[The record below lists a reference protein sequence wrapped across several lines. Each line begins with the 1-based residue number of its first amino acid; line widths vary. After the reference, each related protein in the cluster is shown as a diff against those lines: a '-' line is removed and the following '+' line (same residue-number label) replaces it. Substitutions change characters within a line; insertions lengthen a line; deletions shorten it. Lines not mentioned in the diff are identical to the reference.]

1 MRQSF
6 VIAALALLVARAGT
20 AETVIARRG
29 DASVTHDADAGT
41 WSIAA
46 GGTTLTLV
54 ADRSTDFG
62 VVRLA
67 TSSHAPWTIG
77 RGPDSTI
84 SIAGH
89 ALPFGQLSAGF
100 SYVDARGALSGQGVR
115 LDVTYELATAGLRAT
130 RHYLAVSGTPTFEA
144 WTTLEPTSDRTPE
157 VSNLNGLTLTVP
169 AGVIHSLRG
178 LLGDNADLAQNRA
191 FTLQQTTLAS
201 GAHVRFGSD
210 GRCSEETIP
219 WFAVKGA
226 SEELFATLL
235 WSGPWSFRAERTDA
249 SLALTFGLA
258 TMTTTIRGA
267 TDAPHVLIGVVRG
280 GRAQAS
286 SALRTYVLD
295 GLRSGRA
302 LAPLVTYN
310 TWYARGVRVDDESV
324 RGDILRSA
332 ALGAELFVLDAGW
345 YVGADGGGMF
355 EFDTGL
361 GTWQVD
367 PARFPNGLR
376 PLRDYAH
383 GLGVAFGLWVEPERV
398 NLDTVGR
405 PGLADEAWLAKAGAS
420 YGAQQTALVCL
431 GTAAAQRW
439 LLAELTTLIDE
450 VRPDYLKWDNNFWVN
465 CNRSGHDHGEADGS
479 FAQVNGLYT
488 MLSALRSRY
497 PDMLIENVSGGGNRL
512 DLGML
517 RYTDVAWMDDRTAP
531 AVRVRH
537 NLEGLSTVFPP
548 AYLLSFVTDLPEE
561 PLHESPDLP
570 LYVRS
575 RAAGILGL
583 SFRLSGLTD
592 GDTNDLHAEVDLFKT
607 TRATQATAASALL
620 TAQASATGPAWD
632 VLQETSSD
640 RRQIVV
646 WAFQSDQGVARI
658 NVKPS
663 GLQSHVMYEI
673 RSADLGFLGAA
684 TGADIAANGLDIVT
698 SPVTSAHRIVLTVQQ

>member
-1 MRQSF
+1 MRRSF
-6 VIAALALLVARAGT
+6 VIAVLALLVARAG
-20 AETVIARRG
+20 AGETVIARRG
-29 DASVTHDADAGT
+29 DASVSHDADAGT

-46 GGTTLTLV
+46 GGTTLTLL

-67 TSSHAPWTIG
+67 TSSHAPWTISP
-77 RGPDSTI
+77 GPDSTI
-84 SIAGH
+84 SIGGH

-100 SYVDARGALSGQGVR
+100 SYVDARGALSERGVR
-115 LDVTYELATAGLRAT
+115 LDVVYELTASGLRAT
-130 RHYLAVSGTPTFEA
+130 RHYLAVPGTPTFEV
-144 WTTLEPTSDRTPE
+144 WTTLEPTSDRTPD
-157 VSNLNGLTLTVP
+157 VSNLNALTLTVP
-169 AGVIHSLRG
+169 AGTIHSVRG
-178 LLGDNADLAQNRA
+178 LLGDSADLAENRA

-219 WFAVKGA
+219 WFAVKGG

-235 WSGPWSFRAERTDA
+235 WSGPWSFRAERTGA
-249 SLALTFGLA
+249 ALALTFGLN

-280 GRAQAS
+280 GRAKAS
-286 SALRTYVLD
+286 SALRSYVLD

-302 LAPLVTYN
+302 LTPLVTYN
-310 TWYARGVRVDDESV
+310 TWYARGVRVDEESV
-324 RGDILRSA
+324 RGDMLRAA

-361 GTWQVD
+361 GTWQAD

-383 GLGVAFGLWVEPERV
+383 ELGMAFGLWVEPERV
-398 NLDTVGR
+398 NLDTVNR
-405 PGLADEAWLAKAGAS
+405 PGLADEAWLAKAGAT
-420 YGAQQTALVCL
+420 YGSEKTALVCL
-431 GTAAAQRW
+431 GTAAARRW
-439 LLAELTTLIDE
+439 LLARLGAIIDD
-450 VRPDYLKWDNNFWVN
+450 VQPDYLKWDNNFWVN
-465 CNRSGHDHGEADGS
+465 CDRSGHDHGRADGS
-479 FAQVNGLYT
+479 FAQVTGLYAI
-488 MLSALRSRY
+488 LSALRERY
-497 PDMLIENVSGGGNRL
+497 PDMMIENVSGGGNRL
-512 DLGML
+512 DFGML

-570 LYVRS
+570 LYFRS
-575 RAAGILGL
+575 RAAGVLGL

-592 GDTNDLHAEVDLFKT
+592 GDAGDIHAEVNLFKT
-607 TRATQATAASALL
+607 TRAALATAASALL
-620 TAQASATGPAWD
+620 TAQAGTTGPAWD

-640 RRQIVV
+640 QRQIVV
-646 WAFQSDQGVARI
+646 WAFQADQGVARI

-663 GLQSHVMYEI
+663 GLRSRVTYEI
-673 RSADLGFLGAA
+673 RSAELGFLGVS
-684 TGADIAANGLDIVT
+684 TGADLAANGLDIVA
-698 SPVTSAHRIVLTVQQ
+698 SPVTSAHRVVLTVQQ